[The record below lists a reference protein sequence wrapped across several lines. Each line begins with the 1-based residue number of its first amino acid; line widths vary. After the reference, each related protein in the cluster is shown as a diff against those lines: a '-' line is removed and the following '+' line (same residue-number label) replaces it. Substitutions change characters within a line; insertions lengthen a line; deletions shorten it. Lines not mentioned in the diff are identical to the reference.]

1 MVSPVPSNTRDATF
15 YHYTLIRK
23 IGLRPESKYSYML
36 TALLVVSA
44 LYFIYGWLGLIYT
57 VVGAVLTLLVHAFV
71 LRLTVRRVDKLS
83 EKRWTFRRDW
93 PWIGPLPILDTHLSL
108 FRRLHFHLFLVGCC
122 VAGLFYPW
130 AHSSLVISMVYWHLW
145 LLTPRIRL
153 LLSLRR
159 ERGDGVIR
167 LESKEVSYYHQ

>member
-1 MVSPVPSNTRDATF
+1 MNNKPVTGDATF

-23 IGLRPESKYSYML
+23 VPLRPEGKYSYMA
-36 TALLVVSA
+36 TALLVISA
-44 LYFIYGWLGLIYT
+44 LYFIYGLLGLFYSALAII
-57 VVGAVLTLLVHAFV
+57 LMLIIHALV

-93 PWIGPLPILDTHLSL
+93 PWIGPLPILDTQLSL

-122 VAGLFYPW
+122 VPGMFYPW
-130 AHSSLVISMVYWHLW
+130 AHSSLVISMLYWHLW

-153 LLSLRR
+153 LLTLRR
-159 ERGDGVIR
+159 ESGDGVIR